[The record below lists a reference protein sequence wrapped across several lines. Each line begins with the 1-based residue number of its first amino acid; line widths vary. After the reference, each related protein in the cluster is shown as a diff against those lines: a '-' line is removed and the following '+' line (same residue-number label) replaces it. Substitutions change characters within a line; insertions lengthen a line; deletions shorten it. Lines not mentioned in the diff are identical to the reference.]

1 MVLYVGVL
9 HTLSFQ
15 QNEGI
20 NQEREKGRG
29 TETGDPTG
37 EKSKGNPKMMILKG
51 YWRMTTVEDHA
62 RRTTSPDLS
71 RSEGSGRQFFRKM
84 KFIKYLM

>member
-15 QNEGI
+15 QNERI

-29 TETGDPTG
+29 TKTGDPTG
-37 EKSKGNPKMMILKG
+37 EKSEGNPKVMILKG
-51 YWRMTTVEDHA
+51 YW
-62 RRTTSPDLS
+62 
-71 RSEGSGRQFFRKM
+71 
-84 KFIKYLM
+84 